1 MHRKIRLFSSG
12 KIWQVSIKC
21 YVYVPLLEDSIP
33 VGCISL
39 TSKLYVLQF
48 QLPPLDV
55 TLGGVGPKMNM
66 FEQVSSDHDQMSL
79 AVGGRSPGL
88 MSRGGRYPGLM
99 SRGYPTT

>member
-1 MHRKIRLFSSG
+1 MHITHFEAVCAS
-12 KIWQVSIKC
+12 VSIATIRC
-21 YVYVPLLEDSIP
+21 HSW
-33 VGCISL
+33 GG
-39 TSKLYVLQF
+39 
-48 QLPPLDV
+48 
-55 TLGGVGPKMNM
+55 GGVGPKMNM